1 MSLEEINWKEMPGD
15 FEERIRWSAKNIPG
29 YKESMEKYS
38 PHLLE
43 LLD

>member
-1 MSLEEINWKEMPGD
+1 MANKEVDWSTFPNT
-15 FEERIRWSAKNIPG
+15 FEDRIKWSVENIEG

-43 LLD
+43 LL